1 LLVGLKLDP
10 PVIRRISFLGLDD
23 KLSKLFILFVKVV
36 SSPEVGANVDHS
48 FLSLKNDKN
57 KAGQVNKL

>member
-1 LLVGLKLDP
+1 
-10 PVIRRISFLGLDD
+10 VIRRISFLGLDD